1 MITISCP
8 NCSKRLKAPDNAIGK
23 PVQCV
28 CGKRFVCPAPAAIL
42 LPEDESHELSGLH
55 RRRRQGLEI
64 PVVIAIVLGVAVVTG
79 VAVWATMPRANGKAI
94 AGEATAAAIVASGEV
109 GGAPAGNLISSSPAK
124 ATATRAR
131 TAEDVKKELRAAEE
145 TLTTLSKTYTSERAR
160 LITESVDR
168 ATPDEFRPLMRDI
181 DSGKPMEVALENE
194 SRRNE
199 EKDRGLSPEDR
210 LANINARTERKK
222 RFLEALNSIPREL
235 QDPKSALALARTALP
250 RIA

>member
-1 MITISCP
+1 MGDHAASERQSYRGGS
-8 NCSKRLKAPDNAIGK
+8 NCRCNRSKRRSWRRTGRQFDIVFAGK
-23 PVQCV
+23 
-28 CGKRFVCPAPAAIL
+28 G
-42 LPEDESHELSGLH
+42 D
-55 RRRRQGLEI
+55 
-64 PVVIAIVLGVAVVTG
+64 
-79 VAVWATMPRANGKAI
+79 
-94 AGEATAAAIVASGEV
+94 
-109 GGAPAGNLISSSPAK
+109 GN
-124 ATATRAR
+124 RAR

-145 TLTTLSKTYTSERAR
+145 TLTTLSKTYTSERVQR
-160 LITESVDR
+160 ITESVDR

-235 QDPKSALALARTALP
+235 QDPKSAIALALQRSLESLDSTKELRKQEHVVARLRQEVQALESTGK
-250 RIA
+250 